1 MKKVYFLLILTILF
15 ITSCGTTKPVAEI
28 KPQPAPAIVTAP
40 ENAVQAIDFSK
51 ESTFLLGF
59 FNLQRLTEEPYSEW
73 YVKGYD
79 DYQINTEAI
88 NRLLDISKDNL
99 KIKVIL
105 GTWCPDSRR
114 EVPKFVRVL
123 DICRI
128 PLDQVTFIG
137 VDKAKKSAISGYESL
152 KIEKVP
158 TFILYKNNIEAGRII
173 ENPVTSLEQ
182 DMVNILTKNE

>member
-15 ITSCGTTKPVAEI
+15 ITGCGTTKPVAEI
-28 KPQPAPAIVTAP
+28 KSQPAPAIVTAP
-40 ENAVQAIDFSK
+40 GNAVQTVDFSK

-99 KIKVIL
+99 KIKVIM

-137 VDKAKKSAISGYESL
+137 VDKAKKSAIAGYESL

-173 ENPVTSLEQ
+173 E
-182 DMVNILTKNE
+182 IIII